1 MKKLALVLILCAL
14 AVGTL
19 ASCGSGD
26 GDSTT
31 ASTTT
36 SAATTT
42 TASTTES
49 DSTTTTAGTE
59 NNPDVTTGDPD
70 TEPSTPPSSDDP
82 DEELGNLTWED
93 NNDTLRY
100 EITVNDDGSV
110 SVSYTKEP
118 ASESMERYGY
128 EGASWANM
136 KADISEAY
144 TGQSKLVMKVQGTA
158 GQNLMIKP
166 FDDAAYQQVLNFDGS
181 EQEITI
187 DLNNVSDD
195 AQMVII
201 MFGNSGDPDVSG
213 EFTILESGF
222 VD

>member
-1 MKKLALVLILCAL
+1 MKKIALVLILCAL
-14 AVGTL
+14 TIGTL
-19 ASCGSGD
+19 VSCGSGE
-26 GDSTT
+26 GDDTT
-31 ASTTT
+31 TEATTTNTAATTT
-36 SAATTT
+36 SEAATTT
-42 TASTTES
+42 TE
-49 DSTTTTAGTE
+49 GTE
-59 NNPDVTTGDPD
+59 EEPDVTTGD
-70 TEPSTPPSSDDP
+70 TNSEPSAPASSDDP
-82 DEELGNLTWED
+82 AEELGNLTWVD

-128 EGASWANM
+128 AGASWANM

-187 DLNNVSDD
+187 ELNNVSDD
-195 AQMVII
+195 AQMII
-201 MFGNSGDPDVSG
+201 ILFGNSGDPDVSG